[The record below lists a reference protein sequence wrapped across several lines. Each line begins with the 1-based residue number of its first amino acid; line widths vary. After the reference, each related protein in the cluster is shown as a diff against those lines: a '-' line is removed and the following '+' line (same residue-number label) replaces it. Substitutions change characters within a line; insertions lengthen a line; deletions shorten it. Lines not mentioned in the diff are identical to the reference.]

1 MRLRE
6 DPSVLARRAKSV
18 RIVRYVVIAFG
29 VLLGIGAV
37 AKLRE
42 APPTQPK
49 APVFVHAE
57 PDRDPAALPS
67 TPPSAASAPAS
78 SPSSAAAEPLA
89 ASDAAV
95 SSTDAAIASALGDA
109 AVAAS
114 DAGAQGGDAGLDA
127 KALKRACQR
136 ALDNGKLGLAIEN
149 GEASVAEDPTDAETW
164 LLLGAAY
171 DQKGR
176 AADARTA
183 YQSCVQKGKR
193 GPVGECA
200 ALLR

>member
-1 MRLRE
+1 M
-6 DPSVLARRAKSV
+6 
-18 RIVRYVVIAFG
+18 VRYVVGAFA
-29 VLLGIGAV
+29 LLLAVGAV

-42 APPTQPK
+42 APPPK
-49 APVFVHAE
+49 PPAPVFVHGE
-57 PDRDPAALPS
+57 GPS
-67 TPPSAASAPAS
+67 ASAPETAQLK
-78 SPSSAAAEPLA
+78 PSNSAETTSAAAPSA
-89 ASDAAV
+89 SAMAQDASVASDSGGGDSGAV
-95 SSTDAAIASALGDA
+95 DSGAMDSGATTTST
-109 AVAAS
+109 S
-114 DAGAQGGDAGLDA
+114 DAGAALVDGDAGALATDAGLDA

-136 ALDNGKLGLAIEN
+136 ALDGGKLAQAIEN
-149 GEASVAEDPTDAETW
+149 GEASVAADPTDGEAW